1 MAKSG
6 AGLLALQGCIKRDP
20 EGHADDFALQWR
32 HYKACLD
39 IFNLKPSKD
48 SKEFADLV
56 TFIAQVCTCYPEQT
70 TGFAQEVMDLL
81 DRHYAV
87 LNSALRQSLVK
98 SLILL
103 RNRGH
108 LKSAEVLPLFF
119 RLFRCQDKGLR
130 DLLFKHIV
138 ADIKTANQKHRNEQL
153 NRTIQNFL
161 YSLLATDNDVAA
173 KKSLAVLTE
182 LWRRHVW
189 RDARTVN
196 VIASAVFNS
205 NSRIMVAAL
214 KFFLGQDEAAD
225 NESDDDD
232 DDDFKAVQPSKAE
245 VYKANSKGTKSSKKK
260 KQAKLKRVMATVKKQ
275 AKKENANPHDS
286 FAAVQLLNDPQ
297 SFAEKLF
304 TQLNVRY
311 KKETWETRLAMI
323 TVTARVIGVHKLLM
337 DEKYYASYLNLVQ
350 PRQRDVTHVLAALI
364 MACHD
369 LVPPDWLQPV
379 MRHLCNQFVHDRA
392 RPEEIT
398 VGLKTVRE
406 ICMRMPLIM
415 SEEVLLDLTA
425 YKKYKE
431 KAVASA
437 ARSLI
442 TLFREIAPYMLEKKD
457 RGRGADL
464 EARPMEYGAGTVRD
478 RVEGAELLEAAEL
491 REDDSDAELDDSDA
505 ESDSDGSAAE
515 SDVELD
521 ASEADVDQESVPEA
535 VELSDADSELDDS
548 EARPHRSDSDA
559 EAESGESDDGQE
571 EEEEQLA
578 SDAAAGI
585 ASASRGEAAEEEEV
599 KDAGP
604 SSSRSQTAKFTSPS
618 QSCSD
623 ADNALDGLASS
634 SDLSD
639 LEEAEQEEV
648 DSQHEEQEDEQN
660 EDPQG
665 GNRRKHHK
673 AKLQPAADSLQTL
686 KRKLAAVKGA
696 QAQADGG
703 TGVPIEWGRVLS
715 AEDFERIKELR
726 HKQAVSNTMQKFG
739 LKTTKSKRA
748 RRETEAEEEAE
759 AALQF
764 KDGLSVVSEARV
776 AAEDLQGRHKRRKN
790 KEERMKSVLEGR
802 EDRLGFGAASGLRKK
817 KTGGTSNREKAKNKN
832 MPAAARVRQISR
844 RTKSNRGKGKG
855 FKGHVKGGNFDRSR
869 K

>member
-1 MAKSG
+1 
-6 AGLLALQGCIKRDP
+6 
-20 EGHADDFALQWR
+20 
-32 HYKACLD
+32 
-39 IFNLKPSKD
+39 
-48 SKEFADLV
+48 
-56 TFIAQVCTCYPEQT
+56 
-70 TGFAQEVMDLL
+70 MDLL
-81 DRHYAV
+81 DKHYAV
-87 LNSALRQSLVK
+87 LSSSLRQSLVK

-119 RLFRCQDKGLR
+119 RLFRCQDKNLR

-138 ADIKTANQKHRNEQL
+138 ADIKGANQKHRNEQL
-153 NRTIQNFL
+153 NRSIQNFL
-161 YSLLATDNDVAA
+161 YGLLATDNDVAA

-196 VIASAVFNS
+196 VIGSAVFNS

-214 KFFLGQDEAAD
+214 KFFLGQDQAAED
-225 NESDDDD
+225 ESDDDD
-232 DDDFKAVQPSKAE
+232 GEDFKAVQPSKAE

-275 AKKENANPHDS
+275 ARKESANPHDS

-323 TVTARVIGVHKLLM
+323 TLTARIIGVHRLLM
-337 DEKYYASYLNLVQ
+337 DEKYYASYLNLMQ
-350 PRQRDVTHVLAALI
+350 PRQRDITHVLAALI

-369 LVPPDWLQPV
+369 LVPPEWLQPV
-379 MRHLCNQFVHDRA
+379 IRNLCNQFVHDRA

-415 SEEVLLDLTA
+415 TEEMLLDLTA

-464 EARPMEYGAGTVRD
+464 EARPMQYGAGQIRD
-478 RVEGAELLEAAEL
+478 RVEGADLLEAAEL
-491 REDDSDAELDDSDA
+491 RGDDSGAELEDSDAY
-505 ESDSDGSAAE
+505 
-515 SDVELD
+515 
-521 ASEADVDQESVPEA
+521 
-535 VELSDADSELDDS
+535 SDADSDAGSGLNVGS
-548 EARPHRSDSDA
+548 SHADSDVPGSDA
-559 EAESGESDDGQE
+559 AESEEEDFEAGGLEGTDDGDATAALNGAAESEEAESEEDESGHVDEPYETDEDEVEDEQSGSDAPASSGSQHSDGE
-571 EEEEQLA
+571 EEEEKDELGKEEVLGRKRKA
-578 SDAAAGI
+578 RSLDSEAESDEDEPGAESLDRA
-585 ASASRGEAAEEEEV
+585 RPCEEEE
-599 KDAGP
+599 
-604 SSSRSQTAKFTSPS
+604 
-618 QSCSD
+618 
-623 ADNALDGLASS
+623 
-634 SDLSD
+634 
-639 LEEAEQEEV
+639 EAE
-648 DSQHEEQEDEQN
+648 DKEEQGN
-660 EDPQG
+660 EGARKKRQG
-665 GNRRKHHK
+665 SKP
-673 AKLQPAADSLQTL
+673 KLPPAADSLQTL
-686 KRKLAAVKGA
+686 KRQLAAAKGMGGGGDGKGE
-696 QAQADGG
+696 QAA
-703 TGVPIEWGRVLS
+703 VPIEWGRVLT
-715 AEDFERIKELR
+715 AEDFERIKQLR
-726 HKQAVSNTMQKFG
+726 HRQAVNNTMQKFG

-748 RRETEAEEEAE
+748 RREAEAEEEAE

-776 AAEDLQGRHKRRKN
+776 AGQDLQGRHKRRKN

-802 EDRLGFGAASGLRKK
+802 EDREGFGAASGLRKK
-817 KTGGTSNREKAKNKN
+817 KTGGTSNREKAKRKN
-832 MPAAARVRQISR
+832 MPAAARARQISR
-844 RTKSNRGKGKG
+844 RSRDTKRKGKG

-869 K
+869 

>member
-505 ESDSDGSAAE
+505 ESDSDG
-515 SDVELD
+515 
-521 ASEADVDQESVPEA
+521 
-535 VELSDADSELDDS
+535 
-548 EARPHRSDSDA
+548 
-559 EAESGESDDGQE
+559 
-571 EEEEQLA
+571 
-578 SDAAAGI
+578 
-585 ASASRGEAAEEEEV
+585 
-599 KDAGP
+599 
-604 SSSRSQTAKFTSPS
+604 
-618 QSCSD
+618 
-623 ADNALDGLASS
+623 
-634 SDLSD
+634 
-639 LEEAEQEEV
+639 
-648 DSQHEEQEDEQN
+648 
-660 EDPQG
+660 
-665 GNRRKHHK
+665 
-673 AKLQPAADSLQTL
+673 
-686 KRKLAAVKGA
+686 KLAAVKGA

>member
-1 MAKSG
+1 M
-6 AGLLALQGCIKRDP
+6 GLLDK
-20 EGHADDFALQWR
+20 
-32 HYKACLD
+32 
-39 IFNLKPSKD
+39 
-48 SKEFADLV
+48 
-56 TFIAQVCTCYPEQT
+56 
-70 TGFAQEVMDLL
+70 
-81 DRHYAV
+81 HYAI
-87 LNSALRQSLVK
+87 LTSSLRQSLVK

-119 RLFRCQDKGLR
+119 RLFRCQDKNLR

-138 ADIKTANQKHRNEQL
+138 ADIKGANQKHRNEQL
-153 NRTIQNFL
+153 NRSIQNFL
-161 YSLLATDNDVAA
+161 YGLLATDNDVAA

-196 VIASAVFNS
+196 VIGSAVFNS

-214 KFFLGQDEAAD
+214 KFFLGQDQAAED
-225 NESDDDD
+225 ESDDDD
-232 DDDFKAVQPSKAE
+232 EEEFKAVQPSKAE

-275 AKKENANPHDS
+275 ARKESANPHDS

-323 TVTARVIGVHKLLM
+323 TLTARIIGVHKLLM
-337 DEKYYASYLNLVQ
+337 DEKYYASYLNLMQ
-350 PRQRDVTHVLAALI
+350 PRQRDITHVLAALI

-369 LVPPDWLQPV
+369 LVPPEWLQPV
-379 MRHLCNQFVHDRA
+379 IRHLCNQFVHDRA

-415 SEEVLLDLTA
+415 TEEMLLDLTA

-464 EARPMEYGAGTVRD
+464 EARPMQYGAGQIRD
-478 RVEGAELLEAAEL
+478 RVEGADLLEAAEL
-491 REDDSDAELDDSDA
+491 RGDDSDADLED
-505 ESDSDGSAAE
+505 
-515 SDVELD
+515 
-521 ASEADVDQESVPEA
+521 
-535 VELSDADSELDDS
+535 SDADSDAGSGLNLGSSDADSQVPGSDAAESEEEAS
-548 EARPHRSDSDA
+548 EANVLEVRYSGDA
-559 EAESGESDDGQE
+559 TAALDGATESEEDESEHEGEPCETDE
-571 EEEEQLA
+571 EEEENKQA
-578 SDAAAGI
+578 GSDAPSTSGSQHSEGDQEEAGGEEAGKEEI
-585 ASASRGEAAEEEEV
+585 AGRKRKARSLDSEAESDEDEPGAESSDRARYDEEEE
-599 KDAGP
+599 
-604 SSSRSQTAKFTSPS
+604 
-618 QSCSD
+618 
-623 ADNALDGLASS
+623 
-634 SDLSD
+634 
-639 LEEAEQEEV
+639 EAE
-648 DSQHEEQEDEQN
+648 DGEEQGN
-660 EDPQG
+660 EGP
-665 GNRRKHHK
+665 RKK
-673 AKLQPAADSLQTL
+673 MKGTKPKLQPAADSLQTL
-686 KRKLAAVKGA
+686 KRQLAAAKGMGVGGNGNDG
-696 QAQADGG
+696 QA
-703 TGVPIEWGRVLS
+703 GVPIEWGRVLT
-715 AEDFERIKELR
+715 AEDFERIKQLR
-726 HKQAVSNTMQKFG
+726 HRQAVNNTMQKFG

-748 RRETEAEEEAE
+748 RREAEAEEEAE

-776 AAEDLQGRHKRRKN
+776 AGEDLQGRHKRRKN

-802 EDRLGFGAASGLRKK
+802 EDRDGFGAASGLRKK
-817 KTGGTSNREKAKNKN
+817 KTGGTSNREKAKKKN
-832 MPAAARVRQISR
+832 MPAAARARQISR
-844 RTKSNRGKGKG
+844 RSRDTKRKGKG

-869 K
+869 

>member
-20 EGHADDFALQWR
+20 DGHADDFALQWR

-70 TGFAQEVMDLL
+70 AGFAQEVMDLL

-225 NESDDDD
+225 NESDADDD
-232 DDDFKAVQPSKAE
+232 DELKAVQPSKAE

-275 AKKENANPHDS
+275 AKKDNANPHDS

-323 TVTARVIGVHKLLM
+323 TLTARVVGVHKLLM

-369 LVPPDWLQPV
+369 LVPPDWLQPI

-442 TLFREIAPYMLEKKD
+442 TLFRDIAPYMLEKKD

-491 REDDSDAELDDSDA
+491 QGDDSDAELDDSDA
-505 ESDSDGSAAE
+505 ESDPDGAAAE

-521 ASEADVDQESVPEA
+521 GSVVDLAQEGKF
-535 VELSDADSELDDS
+535 D
-548 EARPHRSDSDA
+548 
-559 EAESGESDDGQE
+559 EAEEGQDE
-571 EEEEQLA
+571 DKEQLA

-585 ASASRGEAAEEEEV
+585 ASTSGGEPAEQESEG
-599 KDAGP
+599 ACP
-604 SSSRSQTAKFTSPS
+604 SSSKSRTARSTSPS
-618 QSCSD
+618 QSCLD
-623 ADNALDGLASS
+623 DDKALDGLASS
-634 SDLSD
+634 SALSD
-639 LEEAEQEEV
+639 LEAAEPEE
-648 DSQHEEQEDEQN
+648 
-660 EDPQG
+660 
-665 GNRRKHHK
+665 
-673 AKLQPAADSLQTL
+673 
-686 KRKLAAVKGA
+686 GA
-696 QAQADGG
+696 WAEADGDHG
-703 TGVPIEWGRVLS
+703 AAGVPIEWGRVLS

-726 HKQAVSNTMQKFG
+726 HKQAVNNTMQKFG

-776 AAEDLQGRHKRRKN
+776 AAVDLQGRHKRRKN
-790 KEERMKSVLEGR
+790 KEERMQSVLEGR

-817 KTGGTSNREKAKNKN
+817 KTGSFPVCVCCGTCQICWISTSHSEYGFDKASRDNRAKQMNPNSQAYAGSRGQPSTPGQSNDNKANQLNPNHAEYKGE
-832 MPAAARVRQISR
+832 SD
-844 RTKSNRGKGKG
+844 RTKSSTK
-855 FKGHVKGGNFDRSR
+855 
-869 K
+869 

>member
-70 TGFAQEVMDLL
+70 AGFAQEVIDLL

-491 REDDSDAELDDSDA
+491 RGDDSDA

-521 ASEADVDQESVPEA
+521 SSEADVDQEGVPEA
-535 VELSDADSELDDS
+535 VELSDVDSELNESKAQPDC
-548 EARPHRSDSDA
+548 SDSDA
-559 EAESGESDDGQE
+559 EAES
-571 EEEEQLA
+571 
-578 SDAAAGI
+578 
-585 ASASRGEAAEEEEV
+585 
-599 KDAGP
+599 
-604 SSSRSQTAKFTSPS
+604 
-618 QSCSD
+618 
-623 ADNALDGLASS
+623 
-634 SDLSD
+634 
-639 LEEAEQEEV
+639 
-648 DSQHEEQEDEQN
+648 
-660 EDPQG
+660 
-665 GNRRKHHK
+665 
-673 AKLQPAADSLQTL
+673 DSLQTL

-696 QAQADGG
+696 QAQADGDHG
-703 TGVPIEWGRVLS
+703 EAGVPIEWGRVLS

-726 HKQAVSNTMQKFG
+726 HKQAVNNTMQKFG

-748 RRETEAEEEAE
+748 RRGIEAEEEAE

-855 FKGHVKGGNFDRSR
+855 FRGHVKGGNFDRSR

>member
-70 TGFAQEVMDLL
+70 AGFAQEVIDLL

-491 REDDSDAELDDSDA
+491 RGDDSDA

-521 ASEADVDQESVPEA
+521 SSEADVDQEGVPEA
-535 VELSDADSELDDS
+535 VELSDVDSELNESKAQPDC
-548 EARPHRSDSDA
+548 SDSDA
-559 EAESGESDDGQE
+559 EAESGESDEAEEGQD

-585 ASASRGEAAEEEEV
+585 ASTSYGESAEQAAE
-599 KDAGP
+599 DAGP
-604 SSSRSQTAKFTSPS
+604 SSSRSQTARSMSPS

-623 ADNALDGLASS
+623 GNNASDSLASS
-634 SDLSD
+634 SPLSD
-639 LEEAEQEEV
+639 LEGAEQEEV

-660 EDPQG
+660 EGPHGKSRQ
-665 GNRRKHHK
+665 KHHK

-696 QAQADGG
+696 QAQADGDHG
-703 TGVPIEWGRVLS
+703 EAGVPIEWGRVLS

-726 HKQAVSNTMQKFG
+726 HKQAVNNTMQKFG

-748 RRETEAEEEAE
+748 RRGTEAEEEAE

-855 FKGHVKGGNFDRSR
+855 FRGHVKGGNFDRSR